1 MKIFLVFILQNMSGN
16 GPVHDYIFR
25 LDQENPLD
33 VFILD
38 FIHELDE
45 AKTAM
50 YKSTVNDVNLA
61 LELRKAEAYVKE
73 LQAKSEIATK
83 QRIEAKQHFD
93 AVYAAGLANL
103 DKITALSNSNA

>member
-38 FIHELDE
+38 FIHKLDE

-50 YKSTVNDVNLA
+50 YKSTINDVNLA

-83 QRIEAKQHFD
+83 QRIKAKEDFD
-93 AVYAAGLANL
+93 AMYAAGLA
-103 DKITALSNSNA
+103 KITALSNSNA